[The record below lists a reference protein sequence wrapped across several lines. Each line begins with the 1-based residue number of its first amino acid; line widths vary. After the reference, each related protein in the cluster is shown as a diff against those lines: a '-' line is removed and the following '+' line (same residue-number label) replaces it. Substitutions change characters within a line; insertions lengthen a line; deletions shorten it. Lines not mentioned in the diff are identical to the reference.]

1 MTDDLKENNRQK
13 TSTLAEIMKGM
24 EVDNDDDDDD
34 DENDL
39 IGKYA
44 GLMMMELMM
53 IC

>member
-1 MTDDLKENNRQK
+1 
-13 TSTLAEIMKGM
+13 MKGM

-53 IC
+53 ICWKTWISYTIIMRVCYIL